1 MEINSFEENNY
12 VNISNT
18 SVFYNE
24 GIKKWLKLILS
35 ERQAQFQMFLKE
47 RLIDRIKSV
56 DAPIKKNNYK
66 LPRTANDAIKEKEKK
81 LIYSPAIMNEL
92 EKQKNCLKLSFSM
105 LP

>member
-24 GIKKWLKLILS
+24 EIKKWLKLILS
-35 ERQAQFQMFLKE
+35 EREAQFQMFLKE

-56 DAPIKKNNYK
+56 DAPIKKNN
-66 LPRTANDAIKEKEKK
+66 
-81 LIYSPAIMNEL
+81 
-92 EKQKNCLKLSFSM
+92 
-105 LP
+105 